1 MKKIITLLLLVGCMA
16 AFFSCSTDIKLYANY
31 KDIPVVYGIIN
42 ILADTNYI
50 KITKAFCGNNEDFI
64 NANEVALIYDSSN
77 YPEKLDVYIIELKGA
92 YGQAY
97 QPTGRKIILDTLT
110 IHDKQEGIFYSPDQT
125 LYYTT
130 EKFNSRGN
138 RYKYKLV
145 IVKPDGDTVTATTT
159 PIGKDLDILS
169 LSVSF
174 QSEPTDN
181 EGTLSFVAEEGAFLY
196 EIKMRFNYREQH
208 TGQPMESKSV
218 SWTYNARPLS
228 FFEKN
233 LKIENGYFH
242 HYSMNTLFKAL
253 AEAIGND
260 TLWNESQPNVT
271 RYMDDFEVSVSAVGR
286 ELYEA
291 YEITQA
297 MNNGL
302 MTSFSGYTNID
313 GGYGLF
319 SSSINIEEKLKLN
332 RRALLD
338 LYRQPWGFVEN

>member
-1 MKKIITLLLLVGCMA
+1 MKKIITLLLLIGCMT
-16 AFFSCSTDIKLYANY
+16 AFFSCSTDVELYADY

-42 ILADTNYI
+42 TLADTNYI
-50 KITKAFCGNNEDFI
+50 KITKAFCGSNDDLI
-64 NANEVALIYDSSN
+64 NANEVAMIYDSSN
-77 YPEKLDVYIIELKGA
+77 YPEKLEAYILELKGA

-110 IHDKQEGIFYSPDQT
+110 IHNKQEGIFYSPDQT
-125 LYYTT
+125 LYYTS
-130 EKFNSRGN
+130 EKFNSGGH

-169 LSVSF
+169 FSVSF
-174 QSEPTDN
+174 QSEHTDDY
-181 EGTLSFVAEEGAFLY
+181 GKLSFVADEEAFLY
-196 EIKMRFNYREQH
+196 EIRMKFNYREKH
-208 TGQPMESKSV
+208 AGQPMESKSV
-218 SWTYNARPLS
+218 SWTFNARTLS

-233 LKIENGYFH
+233 PKIENGYIL
-242 HYSMNTLFKAL
+242 HYSKNTLFAAL
-253 AEAIGND
+253 AKTIGND
-260 TLWNESQPNVT
+260 TLWNETHPNVM
-271 RYMDDFEVSVSAVGR
+271 RYIDDFEVSVSAVGR
-286 ELYEA
+286 ELYES

-332 RRALLD
+332 HRALLD